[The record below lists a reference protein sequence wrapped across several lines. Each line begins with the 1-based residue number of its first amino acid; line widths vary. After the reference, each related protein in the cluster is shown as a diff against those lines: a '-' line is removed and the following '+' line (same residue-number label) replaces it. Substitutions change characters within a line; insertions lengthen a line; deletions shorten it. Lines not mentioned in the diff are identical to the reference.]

1 MGYGL
6 YGSWEVWVIRGRP
19 HLHLLAHDLCLG
31 KGSDIN
37 RQPPTTWPHFSTSLW
52 YWMISGQTKEHKWSS
67 ISKERRNSLGLTWKN
82 KTQHISTLPSSF
94 TWSRWKSFNAA
105 WQIGDTKKKFATRT
119 RPEVPTAAKIGKIL
133 HTIRWIELG
142 LSFTYKEWIHHGAL
156 VTVLMEETAALCN
169 KMEATIWWQERICR
183 SQFQRISNML
193 AMLASSLHLK
203 RQDQCQ
209 SGTRDSEMGVPLYGE
224 ERTRH

>member
-6 YGSWEVWVIRGRP
+6 YGLWEVWVIRGRA

-105 WQIGDTKKKFATRT
+105 WQIGDTKKKICDKDTSRSAYR
-119 RPEVPTAAKIGKIL
+119 RQNRKNIAHHPLNWVGPE
-133 HTIRWIELG
+133 
-142 LSFTYKEWIHHGAL
+142 
-156 VTVLMEETAALCN
+156 
-169 KMEATIWWQERICR
+169 
-183 SQFQRISNML
+183 
-193 AMLASSLHLK
+193 LHLQGVNTPWCACHGVDG
-203 RQDQCQ
+203 RN
-209 SGTRDSEMGVPLYGE
+209 SGFMQ
-224 ERTRH
+224 